1 MAVQKSILARTFTS
15 KDGDYTITG
24 ATGALALGVPGN
36 LYDASP
42 YRAHTAV
49 YPGADGEE
57 MPLQYGMYYTGEG
70 LAINPRE
77 HANFGVFSDDAA
89 ESGPLAASL
98 YVRPGEVCTFVTFG
112 HVVVTRV
119 NAKGN
124 HGCNILNYMNGRII
138 VDCPMRLAVSFG
150 GAMGPETLAF
160 VPDKIADWTASTDYA
175 KGAFVAN
182 GGKVYCAKEDVAG
195 ATTFS
200 ADSWYEVDYN
210 TTKYYWES
218 SDNGAGKTFY
228 YYDKDAVCVVEVDG
242 IK

>member
-49 YPGADGEE
+49 YPGAADGETQ
-57 MPLQYGMYYTGEG
+57 LQFGEFLAGEG

-112 HVVVTRV
+112 HVVVLRRSVEAIKDKMNARV
-119 NAKGN
+119 F
-124 HGCNILNYMNGRII
+124 
-138 VDCPMRLAVSFG
+138 VDAGSKVAVALSTTKDDV
-150 GAMGPETLAF
+150 AIM
-160 VPDKIADWTASTDYA
+160 PDKIADWTASTDYA

-218 SDNGAGKTFY
+218 SDNSAGKTFY

>member
-49 YPGADGEE
+49 YPGAADGETQ
-57 MPLQYGMYYTGEG
+57 LQFGEFLAGEG
-70 LAINPRE
+70 IAINPRE

-89 ESGPLAASL
+89 EYGPLAASL

-112 HVVVTRV
+112 HVVVLRRSVAALKDKMNARV
-119 NAKGN
+119 F
-124 HGCNILNYMNGRII
+124 
-138 VDCPMRLAVSFG
+138 VDAGSKVAVALSTTKDDV
-150 GAMGPETLAF
+150 AIM
-160 VPDKIADWTASTDYA
+160 PDKIADWTVSTDYA

-182 GGKVYCAKEDVAG
+182 GGKVYCAKADVAG
-195 ATTFS
+195 ADAFA
-200 ADSWYEVDYN
+200 ADSWYEVSAD
-210 TTKYYWES
+210 TTTVYDDATAYTAGTSYLYY
-218 SDNGAGKTFY
+218 GPK
-228 YYDKDAVCVVEVDG
+228 AVCVVEVDG
-242 IK
+242 LK